1 MKGIF
6 CDLFSGSVA
15 VARHFKSND
24 FYLEG
29 GDVKH
34 LFKYSSTNEINIK
47 LTVIPLLIPL
57 FHI

>member
-1 MKGIF
+1 M
-6 CDLFSGSVA
+6 A
-15 VARHFKSND
+15 
-24 FYLEG
+24 EG